1 MPRLLISSL
10 AFTLFVAC
18 APAGVDMPFD
28 SDGDGLMD
36 LDEEGVGTDP
46 FVADSDGDGHLDGLE
61 FDQGA
66 DPLNAE
72 DHPYK
77 GGYGGIDRSC
87 KSSLSATG
95 NEEGAVT
102 DNFSLL
108 DQHGEDVK
116 LWDFCGRAVLLVAG
130 AFWCGSCQA
139 EVPHMQELY
148 ETYAD
153 RGLMVIGLYSETE
166 ESGVMPTAED
176 LQRWSDTYGT
186 TFPVVADDASVWTR
200 FEKDYGIPS
209 LTLLSPGAVVVS
221 ADGGSVDGLLED
233 VLPE

>member
-1 MPRLLISSL
+1 
-10 AFTLFVAC
+10 
-18 APAGVDMPFD
+18 
-28 SDGDGLMD
+28 
-36 LDEEGVGTDP
+36 
-46 FVADSDGDGHLDGLE
+46 
-61 FDQGA
+61 
-66 DPLNAE
+66 
-72 DHPYK
+72 
-77 GGYGGIDRSC
+77 
-87 KSSLSATG
+87 
-95 NEEGAVT
+95 
-102 DNFSLL
+102 
-108 DQHGEDVK
+108 
-116 LWDFCGRAVLLVAG
+116 
-130 AFWCGSCQA
+130 
-139 EVPHMQELY
+139 MQELY

-166 ESGVMPTAED
+166 ETDVLPTAED